1 MVSIKI
7 ENCDWGYWNDIYL
20 LLYYLTVIINW
31 QSTAGK
37 KYIYECHSMSIII
50 SGNLLLYHFIPSWF
64 LFQLHVW
71 YTPITYCFTLH
82 LAFKWNIHILSKF
95 HDFLPC
101 LYNIW
106 NHEWCWGTPSLDW
119 PGPPSTCL
127 GQFGYFFQVQFFR
140 LFKRWL
146 EWELVPTDFIQ
157 SVYKMQVLLITFYI
171 INHMLLLGLI
181 AYWLQRFLHL
191 CAAGPIPF
199 LLIPLQG
206 SGS

>member
-1 MVSIKI
+1 MV
-7 ENCDWGYWNDIYL
+7 IYYYTILFHHDSL
-20 LLYYLTVIINW
+20 LITCLIYAYYILFYLTSCL
-31 QSTAGK
+31 QME
-37 KYIYECHSMSIII
+37 YPHPEQ
-50 SGNLLLYHFIPSWF
+50 IPWF
-64 LFQLHVW
+64 
-71 YTPITYCFTLH
+71 PS
-82 LAFKWNIHILSKF
+82 LSV
-95 HDFLPC
+95 H
-101 LYNIW
+101 NIW
-106 NHEWCWGTPSLDW
+106 NHERCWGTPSLDW